1 MVFMGSPDFALP
13 TLQALYEQ
21 YEVAGVVTQPDRP
34 AGRGRKMQPSA
45 VKALS
50 ISLNLPVFQTV
61 SLRTAE
67 AYAQIS
73 AWQPD
78 FIVVVAFGEIVPKNI
93 LKLPSFGCLNVHAS
107 LLPRWRGASPI
118 KAAIAAGDAKTGITI
133 MLMDAGLDTG
143 PILSQREVLLRP
155 GTNAGELS
163 DQLAFLGATSLME
176 LLPSYLNGQISPLPQ
191 PEAGATYAS
200 KLTKEDGFLDL
211 TRPAEVLVR
220 RVDAYYPWP
229 GSFVLLPKGKLKVLK
244 AHVHDSYD
252 VPPQGHYIVNG
263 LPALGTMD
271 SLLVLDKVQP
281 EGKRPMD
288 GQSFLNGQPDW
299 LG

>member
-1 MVFMGSPDFALP
+1 MGSPDFALP

-34 AGRGRKMQPSA
+34 AGRGQKMQPSA
-45 VKALS
+45 VKQLAS
-50 ISLNLPVFQTV
+50 SLNLPIYQPV
-61 SLRTAE
+61 SLRSPE
-67 AYAQIS
+67 ALTQIA

-93 LKLPSFGCLNVHAS
+93 LALPPLGCINVHAS
-107 LLPRWRGASPI
+107 LLPRWRGAAPI
-118 KAAIAAGDAKTGITI
+118 QAAIAAGDVKTGVTI
-133 MLMDAGLDTG
+133 MLMDPGLDTG
-143 PILSQREVLLRP
+143 PILSQREVPLRP

-163 DQLAFLGATSLME
+163 DQLAFLGATSLLE
-176 LLPSYLNGQISPLPQ
+176 LLPSYLNGMLSPLPQ
-191 PEAGATYAS
+191 PEAGATYAP

-211 TRPAEVLVR
+211 SRPAEVLAR

-229 GSFVLLPKGKLKVLK
+229 GSFVMLPKGKLKVLK

-252 VPPQGHYIVNG
+252 VPPQGHYVVNG
-263 LPALGTMD
+263 LPALGTAD

-281 EGKRPMD
+281 EGKKPMD

-299 LG
+299 LS